1 MWLQRSAS
9 TWREV
14 RHLPQRVSAGSD
26 HMRHIPGVVGAR
38 RLPVG
43 QVAAQRAADTGQRES
58 DQAEPSAQ
66 GVAVSRERA
75 MREAV
80 NTPTAATS
88 DRACTR
94 PTRCCWRWSSAQ
106 SPHPETAAGR
116 APSPRVRK
124 DVRTPNPAGVRVD
137 DVAVQDVVEPGL
149 EIQRGPRQGGPVPV
163 HVAALLP
170 RRRRRQRRRRQSPT
184 PETTSP
190 RIPGHGTVLRHQ
202 AGQFRLDQ
210 LVVGPGV
217 TLSQLP
223 YF

>member
-1 MWLQRSAS
+1 
-9 TWREV
+9 
-14 RHLPQRVSAGSD
+14 
-26 HMRHIPGVVGAR
+26 MRHIPGEVGAR

-116 APSPRVRK
+116 ALFTPGEEGRQDPEPRE
-124 DVRTPNPAGVRVD
+124 GS
-137 DVAVQDVVEPGL
+137 E
-149 EIQRGPRQGGPVPV
+149 
-163 HVAALLP
+163 
-170 RRRRRQRRRRQSPT
+170 S
-184 PETTSP
+184 TTWP
-190 RIPGHGTVLRHQ
+190 CKML
-202 AGQFRLDQ
+202 
-210 LVVGPGV
+210 
-217 TLSQLP
+217 
-223 YF
+223 